1 MEEDFNNEEQ
11 LKINDLAQEH
21 LENIS
26 KWAKFIGISALSF
39 FSLFVVLF
47 IAGIIFSAQ
56 QPSILLLNEVLVLI
70 IFAIIVVTPG
80 SLLVRFGN
88 MLRKGNQS
96 KLIENYTKAFTQLK
110 YFILFNFIL
119 TILYYIITILNIKF
133 N

>member
-26 KWAKFIGISALSF
+26 KWAKFIGIPTLSF

-56 QPSILLLNEVLVLI
+56 QPSILLLNEVLIII

>member
-26 KWAKFIGISALSF
+26 KWAKFIGISTLSF

-56 QPSILLLNEVLVLI
+56 QPSILLLNEVLIII

-88 MLRKGNQS
+88 KLKKGNQS
-96 KLIENYTKAFTQLK
+96 KLIENYNKAFTQLK